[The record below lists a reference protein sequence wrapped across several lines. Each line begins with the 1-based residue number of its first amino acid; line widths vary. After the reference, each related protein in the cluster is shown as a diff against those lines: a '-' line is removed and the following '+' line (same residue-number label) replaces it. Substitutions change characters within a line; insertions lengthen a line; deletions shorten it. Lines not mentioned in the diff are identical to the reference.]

1 MSVRLVVRSVAER
14 DLLAAFQYYES
25 ISPRLG
31 AAFMA
36 RVDDTLAAIRRS
48 PAGYRKR
55 FDEFRLL
62 TVRRFPYGVFF
73 VFDGTTVV
81 VVAILN
87 LLQDPR
93 SLRESLAR

>member
-1 MSVRLVVRSVAER
+1 MNGRLIVRSSAER
-14 DLLAAFQYYES
+14 NLATAFQYYES

-31 AAFMA
+31 ASFVAQ
-36 RVDDTLAAIRRS
+36 VDEAITAIQRS

-55 FDEFRLL
+55 YREFRLL
-62 TVRRFPYGVFF
+62 TVRRFPHGVFF